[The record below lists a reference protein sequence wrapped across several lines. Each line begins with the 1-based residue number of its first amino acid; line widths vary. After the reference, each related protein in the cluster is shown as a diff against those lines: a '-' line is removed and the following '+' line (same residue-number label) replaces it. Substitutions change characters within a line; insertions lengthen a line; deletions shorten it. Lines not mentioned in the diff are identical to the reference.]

1 MRSLLVPALAALA
14 LALLPG
20 PSLADGDDGPVL
32 PADKIRGAYFHHG
45 HERGHLE
52 DLQRHGI
59 NTLAVKFAPLSP
71 DAPPE
76 MVERLKLYAR
86 WAKELGLYFMPI
98 VNLMGGSPERGAL
111 QASSRR
117 ETDASGAALAGTP
130 CPLDDKFWDEVVVR
144 RGHLIAELSRDHAIH
159 AFLLDPEMYGADH
172 TVFGPGCYCDGC
184 WAEFF
189 GSRGEP
195 APDVPAA
202 GRAAHLEQAGEAEAY
217 GQWQSEK
224 AEAMAR
230 RAREAIHE
238 VNPRLSLGVLL
249 LDYPNW
255 FMAAWARGFG
265 TPELPVLAF
274 SETTYSNGF
283 SGYIAETLQRFRDQ
297 GAHVSLVP
305 GLWLSQFLARELP
318 GHLVR
323 MALPTGGY
331 WLYTT
336 YSLDLPAEKLAGGY
350 RLPQAREEYWQA
362 IAAANQ
368 ALSRA
373 LAEGEDAAPPLV
385 RATAIERLRAQAQT
399 EPGTPA
405 LVPLDEAGAAPP
417 DPKARA
423 TRLRGRGRYYLLAEQ
438 GEELSL
444 RLTGH
449 QLGRYE
455 DVPVYVLLG
464 PDGEALA
471 EGELPLGQPQGVK
484 IAARARGLHTLH
496 VLSRSNTFSA
506 SLGARHWVIDAS
518 GAVALCQ
525 FAARLYFHV
534 PADTATFTLAVS
546 GTGGAEGVL
555 LKVFAPDG
563 SVVAERDT
571 DQGKGFSLPV
581 QVPEGRRGAVWSLTL
596 ERPAKGIFEDA
607 TLALEGLPPYLSE
620 DPGALLMP
628 SPGAGG

>member
-1 MRSLLVPALAALA
+1 MRSPLMPVLVALTLVM
-14 LALLPG
+14 LPG
-20 PSLADGDDGPVL
+20 LPQAQGDEGMGL

-45 HERGHLE
+45 HDRSHLE

-71 DAPPE
+71 EAPPE
-76 MVERLKLYAR
+76 IVERLELYAG

-111 QASSRR
+111 QASPRR
-117 ETDASGAALAGTP
+117 ETDASGAALANTP
-130 CPLDDKFWDEVVVR
+130 CPLDDRFWDEVVVR
-144 RGHLIAELSRDHAIH
+144 RGRLIAELSREHAIH
-159 AFLLDPEMYGADH
+159 AFLLDPEMYGADR
-172 TVFGPGCYCDGC
+172 TIFGPGCYCDGC

-189 GSRGEP
+189 ASGGEP

-202 GRAAHLEQAGEAEAY
+202 DRAASLEQAGKAEAY

-238 VNPRLSLGVLL
+238 VNPRLSIGVLL

-265 TPELPVLAF
+265 TPEQPVLAF
-274 SETTYSNGF
+274 SETTYSSGF
-283 SGYIAETLQRFRDQ
+283 SGYIAEALQRFREQ

-336 YSLDLPAEKLAGGY
+336 YSLDLPAEKLTGGY
-350 RLPQAREEYWQA
+350 RLPQPREEYWQA
-362 IAAANQ
+362 ISAANQ

-373 LAEGEDAAPPLV
+373 LAEGEAAAPPLV
-385 RATAIERLRAQAQT
+385 HATAIERLRAQAQS
-399 EPGTPA
+399 EPATPA
-405 LVPLDEAGAAPP
+405 LAPLDKAGAGPP
-417 DPKARA
+417 DPQARA
-423 TRLRGRGRYYLLAEQ
+423 THLRGRGRYYLLAGQ

-455 DVPVYVLLG
+455 DVPVYVLVG
-464 PDGEALA
+464 PEGEALA
-471 EGELPLGQPQGVK
+471 EGELPLGQPQDVK
-484 IAARARGLHTLH
+484 VAAQAPGLHTLH

-506 SLGARHWVIDAS
+506 RLGARHWVMDAS
-518 GAVALCQ
+518 GGLALCQ

-534 PADTATFTLAVS
+534 PAETATFSLAIS

-563 SVVAERDT
+563 TVVAERDT
-571 DQGKGFSLPV
+571 DESKGFSLPI
-581 QVPEGRRGAVWSLTL
+581 QVAEGWRGAVWSLAL
-596 ERPAKGIFEDA
+596 ERPAKGVFEDA
-607 TLALEGLPPYLSE
+607 TLSLEGLPPYLSE
-620 DPGALLMP
+620 DPGALLIA
-628 SPGAGG
+628 SPDARG